1 MKDIKFI
8 NKQVDEIIEFDPKK
22 EYSESYKHPKD
33 RIINFV
39 SNNKNEEQI
48 YDVLKLVKIKIDA
61 EIDIYL
67 EGDLFGSGVS
77 YYENYKSFHRD
88 LIAEVDSVIELIGF
102 PQAKDDLVSVEEVE
116 EEIPELEKL
125 QYRTKLILLQE
136 LGFLDLLKKKD
147 VFKNNTKLSKIL
159 SEIVTGK
166 NDDINRVYDSIRTD
180 LSYLNQKKH
189 KKSPYT
195 KNQIS
200 KVNSILA
207 SFSLPEIK

>member
-1 MKDIKFI
+1 MEEYKFI
-8 NKQVDEIIEFDPKK
+8 KEQIDKIIEFKPNVK
-22 EYSESYKHPKD
+22 YSNDYKHPKD
-33 RIINFV
+33 RVNDFV
-39 SNNKNEEQI
+39 SICKNKEQI

-67 EGDLFGSGVS
+67 EGDLFGVGVS
-77 YYENYKSFHRD
+77 YYENYKAFHRD
-88 LIAEVDSVIELIGF
+88 LMTEVDTVIELFGF
-102 PQAKDDLVSVEEVE
+102 NQTKDDLVSVEEVE
-116 EEIPELEKL
+116 EKIPELEKL

-147 VFKNNTKLSKIL
+147 VFKNKTKLSKIL

-180 LSYLNQKKH
+180 LSYINQKKH

-195 KNQIS
+195 KSQIS

-207 SFSLPEIK
+207 SFSLPRIK